1 VFEAVQGAYSTSSFY
16 SSYSQN
22 SSKHQASIEFFK
34 TMMIPVTQ
42 GMMHSVM
49 FQTFILVGAAEL
61 FDKTFFI
68 TMLLA
73 MKHKKL
79 SSVVFVSCFL
89 ALIAHVGLAAVLGY
103 GMSRLVSTRTLEFA
117 AAALYFMFALMYAND
132 WKNADPESLGAL
144 EEAQETLDAEE
155 AETQPL
161 KGNVKGNTKLPFKE
175 VMRIFSLG
183 FTSTFIAEFGDRTQF
198 AMIGQHASQP
208 IIPVCIGSSIAFFVL
223 CAVAVAC
230 GAFLSDMAVSERTVA
245 MIGGLSFMLFAIVS
259 LYDATHGTEHS
270 PRDIVSGSFLQEALG
285 MKHH

>member
-1 VFEAVQGAYSTSSFY
+1 MNVVIQELL
-16 SSYSQN
+16 
-22 SSKHQASIEFFK
+22 
-34 TMMIPVTQ
+34 
-42 GMMHSVM
+42 HSVM

-73 MKHKKL
+73 MKHKNFMTA
-79 SSVVFVSCFL
+79 VFVGCFA
-89 ALIAHVGLAAVLGY
+89 ALVAHVGLAAVLGY

-132 WKNADPESLGAL
+132 WRTASDDSLGAL
-144 EEAQETLDAEE
+144 EEAQETLDAE
-155 AETQPL
+155 AELKPL
-161 KGNVKGNTKLPFKE
+161 KGNVKGSGQKVLSE
-175 VMRIFSLG
+175 ALRIVSLG

-208 IIPVCIGSSIAFFVL
+208 IIPVCIGSTIAFFFL
-223 CAVAVAC
+223 CAVATAC
-230 GAFLSDMAVSERTVA
+230 GAFLSNMAVSERSVA
-245 MIGGLSFMLFAIVS
+245 MIGGLSFLLFAIVS